1 MPQQLDLCEGN
12 IVVADLGGG
21 CSIASDLHE
30 NCPCC
35 GNPDCHFCCDE
46 SKAEDSTES
55 EEDAAGRIA
64 WNHYCDGLESLILAL
79 ACAGFDVTDV
89 KFQEAVQTA
98 INAGANNL

>member
-12 IVVADLGGG
+12 IIVVDLDGGG
-21 CSIASDLHE
+21 SITSDLHE

-35 GNPDCHFCCDE
+35 GNPDCHFDCDE
-46 SKAEDSTES
+46 SKAEDSPES
-55 EEDAAGRIA
+55 EEDVAERIA

-79 ACAGFDVTDV
+79 ACAGYDVTDS
-89 KFQEAVQTA
+89 KFQEAIQTA